1 MRKFL
6 ILLLF
11 ISSTFN
17 SVKAEQLVLS
27 DIIQE
32 TRNRILM
39 QEAKEKA
46 ELAMKK
52 SFSKKDIECKD
63 NLNKQLTEDKSEL
76 SEITKN

>member
-39 QEAKEKA
+39 QEAREKA
-46 ELAMKK
+46 ELAMQKNA
-52 SFSKKDIECKD
+52 FSQNREIIQNSQVNNEKT
-63 NLNKQLTEDKSEL
+63 NSDKV
-76 SEITKN
+76 K